1 MLNSSEKFA
10 LILIPPFLVGLTNFY
25 DKGLTNFY
33 DRKSLQG
40 IEPMTIMTICLCFT
54 AIATMP
60 LLFFVEILLLR
71 KMKYMTKTFFLKP
84 QPL

>member
-33 DRKSLQG
+33 DRKIRVWLIFMIVRVWLIFM
-40 IEPMTIMTICLCFT
+40 IERVCKESNQWP
-54 AIATMP
+54 
-60 LLFFVEILLLR
+60 
-71 KMKYMTKTFFLKP
+71 
-84 QPL
+84 